1 MTPLLSVIVPTIERR
16 RSLLSRLLFH
26 LGEQLDGRAEVLVMN
41 GPAGMGSKVMSALRS
56 VQGRMSVVID
66 DDDLV
71 PADFTTTLCNVI
83 EQVDVDFVGYRILRT
98 MDNRFAQSIVHDV
111 NGDADWQTSVRGV
124 TPKCPFRT
132 VLARD
137 LVFDNDY
144 TADRRW
150 SKNLH
155 MRCVSGVFLDRNMYH
170 HDEHTGGSSFTG
182 HRTVDVGGWPFNPD
196 LFRWWM
202 PTV

>member
-1 MTPLLSVIVPTIERR
+1 MTLLSVIVPTIEPR

-26 LGEQLDGRAEVLVMN
+26 LGEELDDRAEVLIMN
-41 GPAGMGSKVMSALRS
+41 GPGGMGTKVHRALQVVTS
-56 VQGRMSVVID
+56 PMSVVID

-71 PADFTTTLCNVI
+71 PADFTSSLCDILAEIN
-83 EQVDVDFVGYRILRT
+83 VDFVGYRILRT
-98 MDNRFAQSIVHDV
+98 MDNRFVQSIAHHV
-111 NGDADWQTSVRGV
+111 NGDADWNGPLRGV

-132 VLARD
+132 ELARD

-155 MRCVSGVFLDRNMYH
+155 LRCVSGAFVDRHMYH

-182 HRTVDVGGWPFNPD
+182 HRAVDVGGWPYDPNR
-196 LFRWWM
+196 FRWWM